1 MRLLDVQNDLGLM
14 SEEYDPDVPRHLG
27 NFPQAFT
34 HVALVNSAFH
44 LTRFEPLAKQ
54 RAQPA
59 VAEAA
64 AGE

>member
-1 MRLLDVQNDLGLM
+1 LAVLAPRAGRLI
-14 SEEYDPDVPRHLG
+14 G

-59 VAEAA
+59 VEEAMVAE
-64 AGE
+64 